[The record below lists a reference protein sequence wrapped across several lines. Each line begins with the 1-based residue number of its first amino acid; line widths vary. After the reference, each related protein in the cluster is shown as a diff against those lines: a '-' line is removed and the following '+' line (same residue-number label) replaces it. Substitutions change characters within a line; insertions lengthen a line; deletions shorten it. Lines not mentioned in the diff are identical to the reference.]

1 MRYFKQV
8 DGIAIETKLV
18 PPYAT
23 LLMRYLED
31 EILNSFVQKS
41 LVLVALDWRYF
52 YDLATCGRKLKK
64 RLKMFNF
71 CQLKTKFT
79 AECSLDKVKFLKVK
93 VKQCGNNLL
102 TEIYIKS
109 TNTDWNTKYL
119 ESSSCYI
126 YHSKKYVPDNQDRRF
141 NRIYSEDKFFG
152 NRCN

>member
-8 DGIAIETKLV
+8 DGIAIETKLA
-18 PPYAT
+18 PTYAT

-41 LVLVALDWRYF
+41 LALVALNWRYF

-64 RLKMFNF
+64 KLKMLNF
-71 CQLKTKFT
+71 CQPPIKFT
-79 AECSLDKVKFLKVK
+79 AEYSLDKVNFLNVK
-93 VKQCGNNLL
+93 VKQCGGNLL

-109 TNTDWNTKYL
+109 TDTDGYL
-119 ESSSCYI
+119 ESSSCRI
-126 YHSKKYVPDNQDRRF
+126 YNSKKYVPDNQDRRF

>member
-8 DGIAIETKLV
+8 DGIAIETKLA
-18 PPYAT
+18 PTYAT

-31 EILNSFVQKS
+31 EILNSFVKKS
-41 LVLVALDWRYF
+41 LVLVALNWRYF

-64 RLKMFNF
+64 KLKMLNF
-71 CQLKTKFT
+71 CQPPIKFT
-79 AECSLDKVKFLKVK
+79 AEYSLDKVNFLNVK
-93 VKQCGNNLL
+93 VKQCGDNLL

-109 TNTDWNTKYL
+109 TDTDHYL
-119 ESSSCYI
+119 ESSSCHI

-141 NRIYSEDKFFG
+141 NRISSEDKFFG